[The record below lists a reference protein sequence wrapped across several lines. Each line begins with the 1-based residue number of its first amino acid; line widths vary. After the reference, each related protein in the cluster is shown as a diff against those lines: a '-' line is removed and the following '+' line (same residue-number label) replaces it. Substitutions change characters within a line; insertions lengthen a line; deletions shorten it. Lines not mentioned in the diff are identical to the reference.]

1 MYKILMVEDDMV
13 IARKTTQFLGSWG
26 YDAKCVEVF
35 DRVLETVNDW
45 NPDLVIMD
53 VSLPYRNGFEWTRQ
67 IRLHSKVPILFLSS
81 ADDAMNI
88 VTAVSQGADDY
99 MTKPFDMQV
108 LAFKIQALL
117 RRTYDFAGKTRTLE
131 HHGLRFN
138 TDENTISL
146 EGRTAELT
154 RNEARI
160 LRMLMER
167 RNVIVSR
174 EDLMEGLWKTDCYVD
189 ENALSVTVKR
199 LRGKL
204 EENPSKPRFLK
215 TVYGIGYT
223 WAASP

>member
-35 DRVLETVNDW
+35 DRVLETVNEW

-154 RNEARI
+154 RNELQI
-160 LRMLMER
+160 LACLMAHAGQ
-167 RNVIVSR
+167 IVSR
-174 EDLMEGLWKTDCYVD
+174 ADLIETLWDNQIYIDDNT
-189 ENALSVTVKR
+189 LSVNMTR
-199 LRGKL
+199 LRTKL
-204 EENPSKPRFLK
+204 AEIGLPDAIK
-215 TVYGIGYT
+215 TRRGMGYQL
-223 WAASP
+223 

>member
-99 MTKPFDMQV
+99 MTKSFDMQV

-117 RRTYDFAGKTRTLE
+117 RRTYDFAGKTQTLE

-189 ENALSVTVKR
+189 ENALSVNVNR
-199 LRGKL
+199 LRKKL
-204 EENPSKPRFLK
+204 DSIGAAGFIETKK
-215 TVYGIGYT
+215 GIGYRLC
-223 WAASP
+223 AD